1 MSKVLINETTLSA
14 IGDAIRE
21 KGGTTALIA
30 PQNMPNAIQALVIGN
45 IDTGDIPETAFA
57 LSGRCD
63 NWDCEGQWDWF
74 VELYGS
80 KIKCDKYITSA
91 SGMFY
96 NTELK
101 SIPFDIILGGNGIYH
116 DCSKMFMSAGN
127 LSSVSGLTVY
137 RPNNLSY
144 MFYDCSNLKT
154 IDWYIGTTD
163 YVNNTSIS
171 GDFDYMFAN
180 CKKLIS
186 LPNISGLYCYGT
198 GKNLLNGDA
207 FKGCNALTAIRGV
220 DIGYYPKG
228 DVNYCGYQP
237 FKDCYA
243 LEELTFAFRSSNLS
257 NQTLSITGN
266 VGYQYDINTSKYNR
280 TSAVNTINSLPDL
293 SNGSNN
299 IIKFNGNSGLSTDG
313 GAISTMTEE
322 EVAVAVAKGWT
333 VSYV

>member
-21 KGGTTALIA
+21 KGGTTALLS
-30 PQNMPNAIQALVIGN
+30 PTSMPNAILALTTGN
-45 IDTGDIPETAFA
+45 VDVGDIPETAFT
-57 LSGRCD
+57 LEGNCD
-63 NWDCEGQWDWF
+63 YWNYAGTWDWF
-74 VELYGS
+74 CELFGS
-80 KIKCDKYITSA
+80 QMDNGVIKSA
-91 SGMFY
+91 NRMFY
-96 NTELK
+96 DSNLK
-101 SIPFDIILGGNGIYH
+101 SIPFDIFLGGSGYN
-116 DCSKMFMSAGN
+116 DCREMFMLMGN
-127 LSSVSGLTVY
+127 LSTVSLTVY
-137 RPNNLSY
+137 RPNDLAY
-144 MFYDCSNLKT
+144 MFYNCGLLKT
-154 IDWYIGTTD
+154 INLIIETTD

-171 GDFDYMFAN
+171 GDFEYMFAN
-180 CKKLIS
+180 CKKLTSIS
-186 LPNISGLYCYGT
+186 NLSGLYCYGS
-198 GKNLLNGDA
+198 GKNLLNCNA
-207 FKGCNALTAIRGV
+207 FKGCNALTAIRGI
-220 DIGYYPKG
+220 DIGYYAQG
-228 DVNYCGYQP
+228 NVNYCGYQP

-243 LEELTFAFRSSNLS
+243 LEELTFTFRSSNLS
-257 NQTLSITGN
+257 NQTLDITGN

>member
-30 PQNMPNAIQALVIGN
+30 PQNMPDAIQALVIGN
-45 IDTGDIPETAFA
+45 VDTGDIPETAFA

-63 NWDCEGQWDWF
+63 NWDYEGKWDWF
-74 VELYGS
+74 CELYGS
-80 KIKCDKYITSA
+80 KIKCDTYITSA

-96 NTELK
+96 GTELK
-101 SIPFDIILGGNGIYH
+101 SIPFDIYLGGDSIYH
-116 DCSKMFMSAGN
+116 DCSKMFMLASN

-137 RPNNLSY
+137 RPNDLSY
-144 MFYDCSNLKT
+144 MFYDCGLLKT
-154 IDWYIGTTD
+154 ISWTIGSTSYINYD
-163 YVNNTSIS
+163 SIS

-180 CKKLIS
+180 CKKLTSI
-186 LPNISGLYCYGT
+186 PNLSGLYCYGT
-198 GKNLLNGDA
+198 NKNLLNGDA
-207 FKGCNALTAIRGV
+207 FMGCNALTAIRGL
-220 DIGYYPKG
+220 DIGIMSNKTSN
-228 DVNYCGYQP
+228 VCGIRP
-237 FKDCYA
+237 FEDCYA
-243 LEELTFAFRSSNLS
+243 LEELTFTSRETTLS

-266 VGYQYDINTSKYNR
+266 VGYSSDINTSKYNR

-293 SNGSNN
+293 STGSNN